1 VTPDQIRIDIHID
14 DPSAAA
20 VDAGVLRQTA
30 RAVLEAAG
38 VRAPAE
44 LSIVLVTDDQ
54 IRELNRIYRDVDAYT
69 DVLAFGDEGGDG
81 FVTAPGAPRYLG
93 DVIVSFRRAAGQARR
108 AGHTTE
114 AEVQLL
120 VVHGVLHLLGYDH
133 AEEDDKAQMW
143 AAQTSILSELQVPVK
158 DPTPGEED

>member
-1 VTPDQIRIDIHID
+1 MTPDQIRIDVHID

-20 VDAGVLRQTA
+20 VDVGTLRQTA
-30 RAVLEAAG
+30 LAVLEASG

-44 LSIVLVTDDQ
+44 LSIVIVTDEQ

-69 DVLAFGDEGGDG
+69 DVLAFGDEGEDG
-81 FVTAPGAPRYLG
+81 FVTAPGVPRYLG
-93 DVIVSFRRAAGQARR
+93 DVIVSFRRAADQARR

-133 AEEDDKAQMW
+133 AKKEDKARMW
-143 AAQTSILSELQVPVK
+143 AAQTSVLNDLQVPVN